1 MMNYTK
7 KKRVVKHNR
16 FISIIKACKLIRI
29 RDKSF
34 LGFNTMIY
42 AVKISWA
49 KFNRSLKHNK
59 NIPFIITGIQ
69 YPGMEYKK
77 KVNELYEESEV

>member
-34 LGFNTMIY
+34 LGFNSIVY
-42 AVKISWA
+42 VVKIKIA
-49 KFNRSLKHNK
+49 KFERYLKHNK
-59 NIPFIITGIQ
+59 KLPIMITSVQ

-77 KVNELYEESEV
+77 KGK

>member
-7 KKRVVKHNR
+7 KKRVVKHKR
-16 FISIIKACKLIRI
+16 YIAIIKACNLIRI

-34 LGFNTMIY
+34 LGFNSMIY
-42 AVKISWA
+42 AVRIKVTKA
-49 KFNRSLKHNK
+49 TRALKHNK
-59 NIPFIITGIQ
+59 NLLYIITAMQ

-77 KVNELYEESEV
+77 KG

>member
-7 KKRVVKHNR
+7 KKRELKYKR
-16 FISIIKACKLIRI
+16 YISIIKACNLIRS

-42 AVKISWA
+42 AFRIMVTETERK
-49 KFNRSLKHNK
+49 LKHHK
-59 NIPFIITGIQ
+59 LPFIITAMQ
-69 YPGMEYKK
+69 YDGMEYKK
-77 KVNELYEESEV
+77 KGNELCEENKA

>member
-7 KKRVVKHNR
+7 KKREVKHKR
-16 FISIIKACKLIRI
+16 YISIIKACKLIRI

-34 LGFNTMIY
+34 LGFNSIIY
-42 AVKISWA
+42 VVKIKIA
-49 KFNRSLKHNK
+49 KFERYLKHNK
-59 NIPFIITGIQ
+59 KLPIMITSVQ

-77 KVNELYEESEV
+77 KGK